1 MKHPNQAL
9 YRALPLHHQF
19 LAATLA
25 CLPLLA
31 QAELPE
37 CKCTD
42 FDKLQ
47 QERDTAQTLRDRH
60 AAKAKD
66 IAAAK
71 AAGQSIQAINQDYAD
86 WEKLGTTAHGAAEG
100 VTGATAIEFTPRGKA
115 LMENNHITGWT
126 RRVEKNGYSTDVYD
140 AAKAHAI
147 EEDFRKRG
155 QDLCDFADEAKLI
168 EQANKTSAC
177 KGISDT
183 VVQHEKR
190 HQATCRKLGFIK
202 FYLRDAEAL
211 AQDEVAAYDAQ
222 IAALNKLIAKALKGA
237 ELEFQDSA
245 KQTYDAAHMATYR
258 YSMGTAAARAR
269 IPDNNG
275 MSWTVSL
282 KSKHTLNADEIHIGD
297 MQCTA
302 PPISREVGI
311 EVKASGKSAGVSF
324 KTFGQSTPFGIKCP
338 KGAGSMVSAAPMVG
352 SEQVTMPL
360 KLSSSYTEDVALSKV
375 AAMLAGAGMTVTG
388 SYTAKLNIICPA
400 GK

>member
-1 MKHPNQAL
+1 MSHPAQAL
-9 YRALPLHHQF
+9 HRALPLHHQF

-60 AAKAKD
+60 AAKAKE
-66 IAAAK
+66 IAADK
-71 AAGQSIQAINQDYAD
+71 AAGQSIQTINQGYSD
-86 WEKLGTTAHGAAEG
+86 WEKPGAAHGAAEG
-100 VTGATAIEFTPRGKA
+100 VPGATAIEFTPRGKA

-126 RRVEKNGYSTDVYD
+126 SRVEKNGYSTDVYD

-147 EEDFRKRG
+147 EEGFRQRG
-155 QDLCDFADEAKLI
+155 QDLCDFADEAKVI

-211 AQDEVAAYDAQ
+211 AQDEVASYDAQ

-245 KQTYDAAHMATYR
+245 KLTYDVAHMATYR
-258 YSMGTAAARAR
+258 YSISTAAARGR
-269 IPDNNG
+269 IPDNDG
-275 MSWTVSL
+275 TSWTVPI
-282 KSKHTLNADEIHIGD
+282 KSKHTVVADEIRIAN
-297 MQCTA
+297 MKCTA
-302 PPISREVGI
+302 PPVSRDVGI
-311 EVKASGKSAGVSF
+311 EVKASGKNAGISF
-324 KTFGQSTPFGIKCP
+324 KAFGQTTPFGIKCP
-338 KGAGSMVSAAPMVG
+338 KGGSGMASGGPDVG

-375 AAMLAGAGMTVTG
+375 AAMLAGTGMTVTG